1 MNIIYKTIK
10 TRNRHYV
17 YDRNANRILSI
28 DESDYNKLLEQEK
41 KIDKEFDD
49 NFIRKFQEKG
59 FLLENQLE
67 IIENPLT
74 RYSEHILNHYK
85 EQLILQVTQRCNL
98 RCEYC
103 VYSEKGEYHN
113 RKHSNNDMSV
123 ELAEKAIN
131 MYLDASNE
139 APDRVISFYG
149 GEPLLKIE
157 LIKHCVEYVKKKSI
171 EKKVRFA
178 MTTNGTLLTM
188 DIARFLAENNFEV
201 LISLDGSKNEHNE
214 YRKFANGKGS
224 FDTIMN
230 NLRAIRKELPDF
242 FKTIQFNTVLNP
254 KHNYENIKEY
264 FQTDEIVADATLM
277 HTLVEENDSSTN
289 IDFRKEFTRSREYD
303 HFLLLLHMLNHYS
316 FESLN
321 KFVKLKKIMISR
333 KHEQLMTGG
342 YIGKINH
349 PSGPCMPGSRRI
361 FVNVKG
367 NLYPCEKVSENCEQ
381 ERIGNIDIGLDL
393 EKINN
398 ILNIGKLTEDECK
411 KCWAF
416 QYCNMCCNKAEK
428 DNILCREARLSHC
441 KLARKAA
448 YYDLKEICILKE
460 FGCEF
465 KIEMFM

>member
-131 MYLDASNE
+131 MYLDTSNE

-333 KHEQLMTGG
+333 KHEQLMTGA
-342 YIGKINH
+342 
-349 PSGPCMPGSRRI
+349 S
-361 FVNVKG
+361 
-367 NLYPCEKVSENCEQ
+367 
-381 ERIGNIDIGLDL
+381 
-393 EKINN
+393 
-398 ILNIGKLTEDECK
+398 
-411 KCWAF
+411 
-416 QYCNMCCNKAEK
+416 
-428 DNILCREARLSHC
+428 
-441 KLARKAA
+441 
-448 YYDLKEICILKE
+448 CIL
-460 FGCEF
+460 
-465 KIEMFM
+465 